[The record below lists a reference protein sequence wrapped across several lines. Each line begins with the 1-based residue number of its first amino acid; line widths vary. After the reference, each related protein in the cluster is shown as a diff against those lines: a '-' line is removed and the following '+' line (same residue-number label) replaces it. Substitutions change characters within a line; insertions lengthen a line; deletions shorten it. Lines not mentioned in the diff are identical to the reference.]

1 MSLLGIQEEVSA
13 KYKFLNEEEI
23 IDYIKKHG
31 FFHEAEQ
38 VSVTEIS
45 DGKINH
51 VYRVNGESKTVIY
64 KQAVPYAR
72 TVGETMPLPLD
83 RVRVEAR
90 VLQEYDR
97 ILPGSAP
104 QVLLLDEDMAI
115 LVTEDMA
122 PMEVGRTAL
131 LNGIES
137 VRFTKDV
144 AEFSAQTIFYTS
156 DFYLDPMVKKE
167 LNASLMNPG
176 MRQLTEELVFDKPF
190 NFHESNYFEAGLKND
205 VLFLSQDQKLR
216 KEVAKLKHKFMTK
229 ADALIHSDLH
239 SGAIFVDENKTVVFD
254 TEFSCFGP
262 FGFDMA
268 HFIANLFLNGIGS
281 PEYEYKRYQQA
292 LETWYAFSAKFSEL
306 WRNESAEPYT
316 QIDGYLSDL
325 LEEIFSDMLGYAGC
339 ELIRRAIGIAQVE
352 DLNHEQDEQKR
363 MARRKKTVELGKYL
377 IMERSHIRSLEELEN
392 WFVK

>member
-1 MSLLGIQEEVSA
+1 MSLLSIQEEGIDP
-13 KYKFLNEEEI
+13 YQFLNEEDI
-23 IDYIKKHG
+23 IQYVKKHG
-31 FFHEAEQ
+31 FFREDEN
-38 VSVTEIS
+38 VSVIEIS

-51 VYRVNGESKTVIY
+51 VYRVTGENKTLIY

-97 ILPGSAP
+97 ILPGSTP
-104 QVLLLDEDMAI
+104 QVLLLDEAMAVLI
-115 LVTEDMA
+115 TEDMS
-122 PMEVGRTAL
+122 PMQVGRTAL
-131 LNGIES
+131 INGTES
-137 VRFTKDV
+137 ERFTKDI
-144 AEFSAQTIFYTS
+144 AEFSAQTVFYTS
-156 DFYLDPMVKKE
+156 DFYFDPIAKKD

-190 NFHESNYFEAGLKND
+190 NFHESNYFEARLKND

-239 SGAIFVDENKTVVFD
+239 SGAIFVSEDRTVVFD
-254 TEFSCFGP
+254 TEFACFGP

-268 HFIANLFLNGIGS
+268 HFIANLFINGIGS
-281 PEYEYKRYQQA
+281 PQYEYKRYQQA

-306 WRNESAEPYT
+306 WRNESKEAYT
-316 QIDGYLSDL
+316 QIDGYLTDL
-325 LEEIFSDMLGYAGC
+325 LEEIFRDMLGYAGC
-339 ELIRRAIGIAQVE
+339 ELIRRAIGIAQID

-363 MARRKKTVELGKYL
+363 MERRRKVVELGKYL
-377 IMERSHIRSLEELEN
+377 IMDRHKIQSLEELEH
-392 WFVK
+392 WFR

>member
-1 MSLLGIQEEVSA
+1 MSLPSVQEKGSNQ
-13 KYKFLNEEEI
+13 YQFLNEEDI
-23 IDYIKKHG
+23 IHYVKKHG
-31 FFHEAEQ
+31 FFREDEP
-38 VSVTEIS
+38 VSVIEIS

-51 VYRVNGESKTVIY
+51 VYRLTGEGKTLIY

-104 QVLLLDEDMAI
+104 KVLLLDENMAI
-115 LVTEDMA
+115 LITEDMS
-122 PMEVGRTAL
+122 PMQVGRTAL
-131 LNGIES
+131 IHGAEPAG
-137 VRFTKDV
+137 FTKDV
-144 AEFSAQTIFYTS
+144 AEFSAQTLFYTS
-156 DFYLDPMVKKE
+156 DYYLDPMVKKE

-176 MRQLTEELVFDKPF
+176 MRQLTEELVFDRPF
-190 NFHESNYFEAGLKND
+190 QFHESNYFEAGLKND
-205 VLFLSQDQKLR
+205 VLFLSQDQKLK

-239 SGAIFVDENKTVVFD
+239 SGAIFVSEDKTVVFD
-254 TEFSCFGP
+254 TEFACFGP

-268 HFIANLFLNGIGS
+268 HFIANLFINGIGS
-281 PEYEYKRYQQA
+281 PQYEYKRYEQA
-292 LETWYAFSAKFSEL
+292 RETWYAFSAKFSEL
-306 WRNESAEPYT
+306 WRNESNEAYT
-316 QIDGYLSDL
+316 QIDGYLTDL

-339 ELIRRAIGIAQVE
+339 EMIRRAIGIAQID

-363 MARRKKTVELGKYL
+363 MERRRKTVELGKYL
-377 IMERSHIRSLEELEN
+377 IMERSKIRSLEELEN
-392 WFVK
+392 WFR

>member
-1 MSLLGIQEEVSA
+1 MSILGTQEKGSDQ
-13 KYKFLNEEEI
+13 YQFLNEEEI
-23 IDYIKKHG
+23 IHYVKQHG
-31 FFHEAEQ
+31 FFREDEQ

-51 VYRVNGESKTVIY
+51 VYRVTGEGKTLIY

-72 TVGETMPLPLD
+72 TVGESMPLPLD

-104 QVLLLDEDMAI
+104 QVLLLDEAMAI
-115 LVTEDMA
+115 LITEDMS
-122 PMEVGRTAL
+122 PMQVGRTAL
-131 LNGIES
+131 INGTES
-137 VRFTKDV
+137 VRFIKDV

-156 DFYLDPMVKKE
+156 DFYLDPMVKKG

-176 MRQLTEELVFDKPF
+176 MRHMTEELVFDHPF
-190 NFHESNYFEAGLKND
+190 NFHETNYFEAGLKND
-205 VLFLSQDQKLR
+205 VLFLSQDQRLR

-239 SGAIFVDENKTVVFD
+239 SGAIFVSEDKTVVFD
-254 TEFSCFGP
+254 TEFACFGP

-281 PEYEYKRYQQA
+281 PQYEYKRYQQA

-306 WRNESAEPYT
+306 WKNESNEVYT
-316 QIDGYLSDL
+316 QIDGYLTDL
-325 LEEIFSDMLGYAGC
+325 LEEIFRDMLGYAGC
-339 ELIRRAIGIAQVE
+339 ELIRRAIGIAQID

-363 MARRKKTVELGKYL
+363 MERRRKAVELGKYL
-377 IMERSHIRSLEELEN
+377 IMERRKIQSLEELEN
-392 WFVK
+392 WFR

>member
-1 MSLLGIQEEVSA
+1 MSLLDIQEEVNGL
-13 KYKFLNEEEI
+13 YKFLNEAEIVNYVKQHGLFREE
-23 IDYIKKHG
+23 
-31 FFHEAEQ
+31 EQ
-38 VSVTEIS
+38 VLVTEIS

-51 VYRVNGESKTVIY
+51 VYRLAGESKSVIY

-104 QVLLLDEDMAI
+104 QVLLLDEVMAVLI
-115 LVTEDMA
+115 TEDMA

-131 LNGIES
+131 INGTELT
-137 VRFTKDV
+137 RFIKDT

-176 MRQLTEELVFDKPF
+176 MRRLTEELVFDKPF
-190 NFHESNYFEAGLKND
+190 NFHESNYFEDGLKND
-205 VLFLSQDQKLR
+205 VLFLSQDQRLR

-239 SGAIFVDENKTVVFD
+239 SGAIFVSEEKTVVFD
-254 TEFSCFGP
+254 TEFACFGP

-268 HFIANLFLNGIGS
+268 HFIANLFINGIGS
-281 PEYEYKRYQQA
+281 PQYEYKRYQQA

-306 WRNESAEPYT
+306 WRNESNEAYT
-316 QIDGYLSDL
+316 QIDGYLTDL

-339 ELIRRAIGIAQVE
+339 ELIRRAIGIAQID
-352 DLNHEQDEQKR
+352 DLNHEQDEEKR
-363 MARRKKTVELGKYL
+363 MERRRKTVELGKYL
-377 IMERSHIRSLEELEN
+377 IMERDKIRSLEELEN
-392 WFVK
+392 WFN

>member
-1 MSLLGIQEEVSA
+1 MSLLGIQEEGS
-13 KYKFLNEEEI
+13 KQYQFLNEEGI
-23 IDYIKKHG
+23 IQYIKKHG
-31 FFHEAEQ
+31 FFREDET
-38 VSVTEIS
+38 VSVIEIS

-51 VYRVNGESKTVIY
+51 VYRVTGENQTLIY

-97 ILPGSAP
+97 ILPGSTP
-104 QVLLLDEDMAI
+104 QVLLLDEAMAI
-115 LVTEDMA
+115 LITEDMS
-122 PMEVGRTAL
+122 PMQVGRTAL
-131 LNGIES
+131 INGMES
-137 VRFTKDV
+137 ERFTRDV

-156 DFYLDPMVKKE
+156 DFYCDPMVKKE

-239 SGAIFVDENKTVVFD
+239 SGAIFVSEDRTVVFD
-254 TEFSCFGP
+254 TEFACFGP

-268 HFIANLFLNGIGS
+268 HFIANLFINGIGS
-281 PEYEYKRYQQA
+281 PKYEYKRYQQA
-292 LETWYAFSAKFSEL
+292 LETWYAFSAEFSEL
-306 WRNESAEPYT
+306 WRNESKEAYT
-316 QIDGYLSDL
+316 QVDGYLTDL

-339 ELIRRAIGIAQVE
+339 ELIRRAIGIAQID

-363 MARRKKTVELGKYL
+363 MERRRKVVELGKYL
-377 IMERSHIRSLEELEN
+377 IMERSKIRSLEELEN
-392 WFVK
+392 WFH

>member
-1 MSLLGIQEEVSA
+1 MSLLGIQEEGS
-13 KYKFLNEEEI
+13 KQYQFLNEEGI
-23 IDYIKKHG
+23 IQYFKKNG
-31 FFHEAEQ
+31 FFREDEN
-38 VSVTEIS
+38 VSVIEIS

-51 VYRVNGESKTVIY
+51 VYRVIGEKQTLIY

-97 ILPGSAP
+97 ILPGSTP
-104 QVLLLDEDMAI
+104 QVLLLDEAMAI
-115 LVTEDMA
+115 LITEDMS
-122 PMEVGRTAL
+122 PMQVGRTAL
-131 LNGIES
+131 IKGMES
-137 VRFTKDV
+137 ERFIKDI

-156 DFYLDPMVKKE
+156 DFYCDPMVKKE

-176 MRQLTEELVFDKPF
+176 MRKLTEELVFDKPF

-205 VLFLSQDQKLR
+205 VLYLSQDQKLR

-239 SGAIFVDENKTVVFD
+239 SGAIFVSEDRTVVFD
-254 TEFSCFGP
+254 TEFACFGP

-268 HFIANLFLNGIGS
+268 HFIANLFINGIGS
-281 PEYEYKRYQQA
+281 PQYEYKRYQQA

-306 WRNESAEPYT
+306 WRNESKEAYT
-316 QIDGYLSDL
+316 QVDGYLTDL
-325 LEEIFSDMLGYAGC
+325 LEEIFSDVLGYAGC
-339 ELIRRAIGIAQVE
+339 ELIRRAIGIAQID

-363 MARRKKTVELGKYL
+363 MERRRKVVELGKYL
-377 IMERSHIRSLEELEN
+377 IMERSKIRSLEELEN
-392 WFVK
+392 WFR